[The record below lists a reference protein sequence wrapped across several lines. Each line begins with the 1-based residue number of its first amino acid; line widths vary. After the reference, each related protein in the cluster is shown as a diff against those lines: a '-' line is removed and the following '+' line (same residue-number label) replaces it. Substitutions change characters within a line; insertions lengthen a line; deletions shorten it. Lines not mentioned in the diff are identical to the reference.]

1 MEYLRLL
8 RRRRVLVLW
17 LARSLSVLGDH
28 FYAVAVIWSVYA
40 ATGSASLMG
49 LVAVAE
55 SAPYVVL
62 GAVGRRAVAR
72 FLSYRALAGLDLV
85 RAVLV
90 AALPFVWTPDGRG
103 LAVLLAGVLLLGT
116 LGALFDPNLEALVA
130 ELAEPARIQQ
140 VTGLFDLTGRIAR
153 IAGKAGAGLLLI
165 WFSKIQLFA
174 LDAAAFA
181 VSALSLL
188 LLAGRRAPVSGCQ
201 LPCAVPPVRAWPL
214 LRSHPQVALAMAVH
228 GLVPFCSAATTV
240 GIPVLLATRFDAGAG
255 VYGLVTASVGIGA
268 LIGNPLAGNWRPGG
282 WLAVCCGAWAA
293 DGLAT
298 ACMGLAGRVSAL
310 EMMSLATGLVAPLAT
325 VTLRTRLGLFP
336 PPERLR
342 LMAVEH
348 TATRLGSM
356 LGILLLPLLVDISP
370 RGCFVAAGAMVTGLA
385 VAARVV
391 SPWIGGREPVRAV
404 EV

>member
-28 FYAVAVIWSVYA
+28 FYSVAVIWSVYA
-40 ATGSASLMG
+40 GTGSASLMG

-55 SAPYVVL
+55 SVPYVVL
-62 GAVGRRAVAR
+62 GAVGRRAVVR
-72 FLSYRALAGLDLV
+72 FLSYRALAGLDAV
-85 RAVLV
+85 RAAVA
-90 AALPFVWTPDGRG
+90 AALPFVWTPGGRG

-116 LGALFDPNLEALVA
+116 LGALFDPNLEALVPG
-130 ELAEPARIQQ
+130 LAEPDRVQQ
-140 VTGLFDLTGRIAR
+140 VTGLFDLTSRIAR
-153 IAGKAGAGLLLI
+153 ITGKAGAGVLLV
-165 WFSKIQLFA
+165 WFSKIQLFV
-174 LDAAAFA
+174 LDGAVFA

-188 LLAGRRAPVSGCQ
+188 LLAGSGPPAADGQ
-201 LPCAVPPVRAWPL
+201 QPGAVRPVRAWPL
-214 LRSHPQVALAMAVH
+214 LCTHPQVALAIAVH
-228 GLVPFCSAATTV
+228 GLVPFCSAVTTV

-255 VYGLVTASVGIGA
+255 VYGLVTAAVGVGA

-293 DGLAT
+293 DGVAT

-310 EMMSLATGLVAPLAT
+310 EVMSLATGLVAPMAT

-336 PPERLR
+336 PAERLR

-348 TATRLGSM
+348 TATRLGSVV
-356 LGILLLPLLVDISP
+356 GILLLPLLVDVSP
-370 RGCFVAAGAMVTGLA
+370 RGSFIVAGATVASLA
-385 VAARVV
+385 LAARVV
-391 SPWIGGREPVRAV
+391 SSRIGGREAAPVAGA
-404 EV
+404 